1 MRWLRNELPASG
13 RGAYR
18 TSSMRFVLDAC
29 RSASAFYGG
38 VNRAFV
44 RVSGG
49 CGFPFHWERGPNGTV
64 WDGGSGR
71 CGPLFRGVWDGVR
84 ESVSGRE
91 CHRCRRAPITGLER
105 CRAEAARVLAA
116 VSCFFVLTKGMSVIG
131 PRPALPSEVKTYTD
145 YQRQR
150 LLLRNGLSCYW
161 QTRRNRDTITFDEWI
176 DLDLCGAMVPD
187 TNHRHSQRH
196 GYRGTG
202 GASHDQYVKNGV
214 LFESHRF
221 FAAPP
226 GSPSALRAVDD
237 AINASSARVRNADVC
252 GFGVPMLP
260 DAENGF
266 WARSGMLR
274 PY

>member
-1 MRWLRNELPASG
+1 MERSG
-13 RGAYR
+13 TADLGGADPC
-18 TSSMRFVLDAC
+18 F
-29 RSASAFYGG
+29 G
-38 VNRAFV
+38 
-44 RVSGG
+44 VSGM
-49 CGFPFHWERGPNGTV
+49 GF
-64 WDGGSGR
+64 
-71 CGPLFRGVWDGVR
+71 

-214 LFESHRF
+214 LFEPHRF

-226 GSPSALRAVDD
+226 
-237 AINASSARVRNADVC
+237 ARH
-252 GFGVPMLP
+252 L
-260 DAENGF
+260 
-266 WARSGMLR
+266 RSGQWTMPSTPRAPASETSMFAGLGCR
-274 PY
+274 CSRTRRTASGHEAECFGHIDR